1 MTLLLTTSGDVD
13 ETLEWMRYLNE
24 QYAIF
29 GPDMTLDMFVDQLK
43 ELGLVEERRKRAAQ
57 THE

>member
-1 MTLLLTTSGDVD
+1 MWMK
-13 ETLEWMRYLNE
+13 TLEWMRYLNE
-24 QYAIF
+24 QYNIF

-43 ELGLVEERRKRAAQ
+43 ELGLVEEDEKRAAQ